1 LTRVK
6 RAPAAGGY
14 IKSLLAR
21 LAELPMNH
29 PAERTPGA
37 TLPLPLPRAAAS
49 PRHAATGAPPT
60 LSLGQISTL
69 LWNVFGFSRHLHGR
83 AALPRQQRPGLKVY
97 ALLPEGAYRYEAE
110 AHRLVL
116 VTPADLRA
124 LVGLRGAHPAALD
137 LVYVTEST
145 PGRDEAWEE
154 CGTLALADADHAARH
169 VADQCAAQGLAAGIT
184 HQVAA
189 RLHAALALP
198 PGLEVVLAQCV
209 DLPPVQAS

>member
-1 LTRVK
+1 
-6 RAPAAGGY
+6 
-14 IKSLLAR
+14 
-21 LAELPMNH
+21 MNH

-37 TLPLPLPRAAAS
+37 TIPLPSPRAAAL
-49 PRHAATGAPPT
+49 PRHAALGAPSA

-83 AALPRQQRPGLKVY
+83 AALPRQQRPELKVF

-110 AHRLVL
+110 THRLVL

-137 LVYVTEST
+137 LVYVTESA

-169 VADQCAAQGLAAGIT
+169 VADQCAAQGLVAGTT
-184 HQVAA
+184 HHVAA
-189 RLHAALALP
+189 RLGAALALP
-198 PGLEVVLAQCV
+198 PGLEVVLAQRV
-209 DLPPVQAS
+209 DPTPVQVS